1 MQLLLQMPFYLYN
14 MSFTKQEKY
23 CKILSFWRS
32 THAAFLKPDRTLSSP
47 RSKSLRSLQVPKGIQ
62 VCALCAFLGL
72 SPETALEEGEARS
85 VSGFLNNP
93 DLSSHSFISSPSLQL
108 PGFARSVLDPT
119 SLEQR
124 PFHVLPFV
132 TLCMISIFR
141 YHCMENK
148 LSWPQRRPYKFSPA
162 LGHATGIS
170 SNKKKKSTS
179 SQLKLCSQEKEPG
192 CVSYR
197 HCELSLIPLG
207 IVFVWCGLT
216 LKME

>member
-32 THAAFLKPDRTLSSP
+32 THAAFLKPDCTLSSP

-85 VSGFLNNP
+85 VSGFLLNNP
-93 DLSSHSFISSPSLQL
+93 DLSSHSFISPPSLHL
-108 PGFARSVLDPT
+108 LGFAWSVLDPT

-124 PFHVLPFV
+124 PFYVLPFV
-132 TLCMISIFR
+132 TLRRISIFR
-141 YHCMENK
+141 YHCMERN
-148 LSWPQRRPYKFSPA
+148 SP
-162 LGHATGIS
+162 GHRGDPTNFHLPWAMQQVFHPI
-170 SNKKKKSTS
+170 KKKN
-179 SQLKLCSQEKEPG
+179 LP
-192 CVSYR
+192 
-197 HCELSLIPLG
+197 HLS
-207 IVFVWCGLT
+207 
-216 LKME
+216 